1 VAAHEP
7 GEKHVSAEVFYA
19 MGIITFVRARA
30 DRARRAGFNE
40 RGASAI
46 EWAII
51 SAVVVILAL
60 VVARVIQNVVTEN
73 SNKIEQGTNT
83 P

>member
-1 VAAHEP
+1 
-7 GEKHVSAEVFYA
+7 

-51 SAVVVILAL
+51 SAVVVVLAL
-60 VVARVIQNVVTEN
+60 IVARVIQSVVTDN
-73 SNKIEQGTNT
+73 ASKIQQGSNT

>member
-1 VAAHEP
+1 M
-7 GEKHVSAEVFYA
+7 SAEVFYA
-19 MGIITFVRARA
+19 MGIITFVRSRA
-30 DRARRAGFNE
+30 DRARRQGFNE

-51 SAVVVILAL
+51 SAVLVVLAL
-60 VVARVIQNVVTEN
+60 VVARVIQTVVEDN
-73 SNKIEQGTNT
+73 SDKIKQGSNT

>member
-1 VAAHEP
+1 MSSEL
-7 GEKHVSAEVFYA
+7 FYA
-19 MGIITFVRARA
+19 LGIITFVRARA
-30 DRARRAGFNE
+30 DRARREGFNE

-51 SAVVVILAL
+51 SAVVVVLAL
-60 VVARVIQNVVTEN
+60 IVARVIQGVVEDN
-73 SNKIEQGTNT
+73 SNKIEQGSNT

>member
-1 VAAHEP
+1 
-7 GEKHVSAEVFYA
+7 VSATVFYA

-30 DRARRAGFNE
+30 DRARRDGFNE

-51 SAVVVILAL
+51 SAVVVLLAL
-60 VVARVIQNVVTEN
+60 VVAGVIREVVDKN
-73 SNKIEQGTNT
+73 SEKIREGSNT